1 MPVFNRSTIPAVGLL
16 LAAGIAAAAAQETN
30 QRQQAFRQ
38 IYQELVEIN
47 STDSAGDS
55 LRAAEAMAA
64 RLKAGGLPAAD
75 IAVISSGPRKGN
87 LVARLRGSGARRP
100 MLLIAHLDVVEAKRE
115 DWDFDPFKLQEIN
128 GYFRGRGSIDDKAMA
143 SVLVANLIEYV
154 KEGFKPDR
162 DIILALT
169 ADEELS
175 DSPHDGAHY
184 LLDHYRN
191 LIDAEFAINEGGG
204 GALRNGKP
212 FRMSV
217 QHAEKVYQTYIFEVT
232 DPGGHSASGRR
243 DNAIYRLADALR
255 RLGKFDFP
263 AALNPVTKS
272 FLEGVAA
279 FETPPTAEAM
289 RALLAGRNDAGSI
302 MPLTVRPEYNAVI
315 RTTCVPT
322 LLAAGHAENALP
334 QTARV
339 TVNCRILPD
348 QPVAEVER
356 TLNRV
361 VADEGVKI
369 TPKGQAVLSPPS
381 PINSEIMQAVE
392 ALAGEMWPD
401 VPVIPIMG
409 AGYTDSRWLRNAG
422 IASYGVTGLFTD
434 PAHSGTHGLNEQVG
448 VKELYDSKEFL
459 YRLVKRL
466 AAPSQSSAK
475 SK

>member
-1 MPVFNRSTIPAVGLL
+1 MAAFNRGIIAAGLL

-47 STDSAGDS
+47 TTNSAGDS
-55 LRAAEAMAA
+55 LRAAQAMAA

-75 IAVISSGPRKGN
+75 VEVISSGPRKGN
-87 LVARLRGSGARRP
+87 LVARLRGTGARRP
-100 MLLIAHLDVVEAKRE
+100 MLLLAHLDVVEAKRE
-115 DWDFDPFKLQEIN
+115 DWDFDPFRLQEIN

-143 SVLVANLIEYV
+143 SIFVANLIEYV

-184 LLDHYRN
+184 LLEHYRN
-191 LIDAEFAINEGGG
+191 LIDPEFAINEGGR
-204 GALRNGKP
+204 GALRDGKP
-212 FRMSV
+212 FQMSV
-217 QHAEKVYQTYIFEVT
+217 QHAEKVYQTYVFEVT
-232 DPGGHSASGRR
+232 DPGGHSAAGRR

-255 RLGKFDFP
+255 RLGQFDFP
-263 AALNPVTKS
+263 AALNPVTKRFFERVVS
-272 FLEGVAA
+272 L
-279 FETPPTAEAM
+279 ETPPAAEAV

-302 MPLTVRPEYNAVI
+302 MPLTVRPEYNAII

-322 LLAAGHAENALP
+322 LLAAGYVENALP
-334 QTARV
+334 QTARA

-361 VADEGVKI
+361 VADERVKI

-381 PINSEIMQAVE
+381 PINPEIMQPVE
-392 ALAGEMWPD
+392 TLAGEMWPG
-401 VPVIPIMG
+401 VPVIPTMG
-409 AGYTDSRWLRNAG
+409 GGYSDSRWLRNAG
-422 IASYGVTGLFTD
+422 IPSYGVSGLFTD
-434 PAHSGTHGLNEQVG
+434 PAHSGVHGLNEQIG
-448 VKELYDSKEFL
+448 VKELYDGKEFL

-466 AAPSQSSAK
+466 AAPNQSSAK
-475 SK
+475 